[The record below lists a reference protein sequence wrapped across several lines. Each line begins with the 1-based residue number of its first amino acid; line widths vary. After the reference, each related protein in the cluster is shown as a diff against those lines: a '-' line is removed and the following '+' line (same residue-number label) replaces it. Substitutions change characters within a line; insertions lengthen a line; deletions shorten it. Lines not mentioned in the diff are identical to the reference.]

1 MGSGQPRPYAE
12 PSRSICLSYCGSNQ
26 ALSLGGKLCLDLC
39 RPRCCRLKL
48 SANSSPMAAYF
59 FDLALLSA
67 QSSAAASRSSLKR
80 ASADSLT
87 DWGAVLDQRSTS
99 LLPCFLGGGTAG
111 HRRRCRLTAIL
122 VRTAQIFG
130 FFGVSVVGLPS
141 SSRFVFGMMAGEPAP
156 GASSTLTST
165 IFRNSSTSSV
175 ECLDG
180 SMWAVFSLVIAFPFG
195 LGVGP
200 LAAVNL
206 VSVDDGLQMLRQ
218 KAHRQSP
225 NLYLVTF
232 EAVCLFASEQSR
244 HRGASEEADAA
255 SRL

>member
-1 MGSGQPRPYAE
+1 M
-12 PSRSICLSYCGSNQ
+12 I
-26 ALSLGGKLCLDLC
+26 
-39 RPRCCRLKL
+39 
-48 SANSSPMAAYF
+48 
-59 FDLALLSA
+59 
-67 QSSAAASRSSLKR
+67 
-80 ASADSLT
+80 
-87 DWGAVLDQRSTS
+87 
-99 LLPCFLGGGTAG
+99 
-111 HRRRCRLTAIL
+111 
-122 VRTAQIFG
+122 
-130 FFGVSVVGLPS
+130 
-141 SSRFVFGMMAGEPAP
+141 AGEPAP

-225 NLYLVTF
+225 NLYLVTV